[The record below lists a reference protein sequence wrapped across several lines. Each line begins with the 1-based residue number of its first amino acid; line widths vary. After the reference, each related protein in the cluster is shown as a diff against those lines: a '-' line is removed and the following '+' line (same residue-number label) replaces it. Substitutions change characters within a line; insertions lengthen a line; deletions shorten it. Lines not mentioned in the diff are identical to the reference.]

1 MTMPDVFCLNKDDYD
16 DADDDDDSTLP
27 IYRGREQHGEG
38 REAGVKG
45 TGSRRAGP
53 VS

>member
-1 MTMPDVFCLNKDDYD
+1 MPDVFCLNKDDYD
-16 DADDDDDSTLP
+16 DDSTLP
-27 IYRGREQHGEG
+27 IYRGQEQHGER

-45 TGSRRAGP
+45 TGSGRAGP

>member
-1 MTMPDVFCLNKDDYD
+1 MPDVFCLNKDDY
-16 DADDDDDSTLP
+16 DDDSTLP

-45 TGSRRAGP
+45 TGSGRAGP